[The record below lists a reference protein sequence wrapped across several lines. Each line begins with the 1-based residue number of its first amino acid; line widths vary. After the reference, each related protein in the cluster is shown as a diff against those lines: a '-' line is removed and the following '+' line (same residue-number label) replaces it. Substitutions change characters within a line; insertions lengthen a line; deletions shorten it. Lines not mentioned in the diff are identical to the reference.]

1 MDYFMEHLPDWM
13 LTAFVLSVFFVFG
26 YGCERAR
33 TLRLIQKNIQQVT
46 GNNMEELEPLR
57 EDQFY
62 KVQAYMKLRQDI
74 LE

>member
-1 MDYFMEHLPDWM
+1 MGE
-13 LTAFVLSVFFVFG
+13 FVEQVVFWVMIVLLLSLMGFIGVT
-26 YGCERAR
+26 CERAR